1 MYTVPQLLLI
11 GSGYLQGYCPL
22 HMQII
27 EKKKQTKKKPG
38 QLSMLLRLSLGFL
51 EFPNKYIYPSPGSE
65 EGKGRGVCAAFIH
78 EKEPALTA
86 SHAVIYQ
93 LRCLIPIPNSLVSG
107 SQQNCYNIGLVM

>member
-1 MYTVPQLLLI
+1 
-11 GSGYLQGYCPL
+11 
-22 HMQII
+22 
-27 EKKKQTKKKPG
+27 
-38 QLSMLLRLSLGFL
+38 MLLRLSLGFL

-93 LRCLIPIPNSLVSG
+93 LR
-107 SQQNCYNIGLVM
+107 QQPGLWKPTKLLQHRLSDVMENTTRE